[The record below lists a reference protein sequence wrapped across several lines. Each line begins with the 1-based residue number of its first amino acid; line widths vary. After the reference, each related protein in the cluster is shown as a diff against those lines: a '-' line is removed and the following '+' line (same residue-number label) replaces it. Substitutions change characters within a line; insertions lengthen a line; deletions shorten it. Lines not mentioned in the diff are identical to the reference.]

1 MASQPSAPAYP
12 PALQPAPV
20 SRLTY
25 TRESSLSPS
34 RSPPAAARGY
44 SHSRGRAQRA
54 YWVDGAGVGGQRER
68 SESVGT
74 EGTASEWRS
83 SERSLSRDGSRAPLF
98 RGLHHGKP
106 ALGETAATEK
116 PNGLEKVKSKELLER
131 ERVAREIEK
140 ERIARE
146 KKVRHE
152 WRKHKARWFVRLA
165 RHFVGVRGHRG
176 LPTPLIR
183 PLRHLS
189 PANENYLLGF
199 LGSFP
204 SILIA
209 CAISSGLS
217 RISSSAFSS
226 TPLTIGSFGATAV
239 LLYAVPEAPLSQPR
253 NLVGGHV
260 ISAIVGA
267 VISQLFALSN
277 RFTRDEAVLDNTVA
291 AIGSWHS
298 LTPVSAALS
307 VGLAVFAMQITGTI
321 HPPGGATALIAAY
334 HQQAGPRYTYILDVF
349 LSITAMGVWSCFVG
363 NLGRRR
369 YPVYW
374 WTPLPQPA
382 PDPAPPPPPDEEAA
396 SPSADDTSSTTSS
409 TTTTTSS
416 SSPSPSRPAAPP
428 GGTSTFVPP
437 PSLSSRSRSRS
448 QSRPPLDPSHSSH
461 PSEFSAQ
468 EDSERRWLGMLGE
481 VDEEA
486 LASGD
491 EEARREEERWVER
504 EEMERQRSR
513 EKEEREERGRRA
525 TRM

>member
-1 MASQPSAPAYP
+1 MATQPSAPAYP

-54 YWVDGAGVGGQRER
+54 YWVDGAGVGAQRER

-83 SERSLSRDGSRAPLF
+83 TT
-98 RGLHHGKP
+98 K
-106 ALGETAATEK
+106 EK

-140 ERIARE
+140 ERIAKE

-165 RHFVGVRGHRG
+165 RHFVGVRGHKG

-226 TPLTIGSFGATAV
+226 TPLTVGSFGATAV

-349 LSITAMGVWSCFVG
+349 LSVTAMGVWSCFVG

-369 YPVYW
+369 YPV
-374 WTPLPQPA
+374 
-382 PDPAPPPPPDEEAA
+382 
-396 SPSADDTSSTTSS
+396 
-409 TTTTTSS
+409 
-416 SSPSPSRPAAPP
+416 
-428 GGTSTFVPP
+428 
-437 PSLSSRSRSRS
+437 
-448 QSRPPLDPSHSSH
+448 
-461 PSEFSAQ
+461 
-468 EDSERRWLGMLGE
+468 
-481 VDEEA
+481 
-486 LASGD
+486 
-491 EEARREEERWVER
+491 
-504 EEMERQRSR
+504 
-513 EKEEREERGRRA
+513 
-525 TRM
+525 

>member
-1 MASQPSAPAYP
+1 MATQPSAPAYP

-54 YWVDGAGVGGQRER
+54 YWVDGAGVGAQRER

-98 RGLHHGKP
+98 RGLHHGQP
-106 ALGETAATEK
+106 TLGDAATKEK

-140 ERIARE
+140 ERIAKE

-165 RHFVGVRGHRG
+165 RHFVGVRGHKG

-226 TPLTIGSFGATAV
+226 TPLTVGSFGATAV

-321 HPPGGATALIAAY
+321 HPPGALV
-334 HQQAGPRYTYILDVF
+334 D
-349 LSITAMGVWSCFVG
+349 
-363 NLGRRR
+363 
-369 YPVYW
+369 
-374 WTPLPQPA
+374 
-382 PDPAPPPPPDEEAA
+382 PPP
-396 SPSADDTSSTTSS
+396 
-409 TTTTTSS
+409 
-416 SSPSPSRPAAPP
+416 
-428 GGTSTFVPP
+428 
-437 PSLSSRSRSRS
+437 
-448 QSRPPLDPSHSSH
+448 
-461 PSEFSAQ
+461 
-468 EDSERRWLGMLGE
+468 
-481 VDEEA
+481 
-486 LASGD
+486 
-491 EEARREEERWVER
+491 
-504 EEMERQRSR
+504 
-513 EKEEREERGRRA
+513 
-525 TRM
+525 

>member
-1 MASQPSAPAYP
+1 MATPAFP
-12 PALQPAPV
+12 PPIQPAPV
-20 SRLTY
+20 SRLTD

-34 RSPPAAARGY
+34 RSSPAAAGAY
-44 SHSRGRAQRA
+44 SHSRGTAQRA
-54 YWVDGAGVGGQRER
+54 YWVDGGGGRVP
-68 SESVGT
+68 SEKVGT
-74 EGTASEWRS
+74 EGTASEWRDS
-83 SERSLSRDGSRAPLF
+83 DRSLSRDGSTAPLF
-98 RGLHHGKP
+98 RGSLHGQP
-106 ALGETAATEK
+106 ALGGEHDAAMDK

-131 ERVAREIEK
+131 ERIEREIER
-140 ERIARE
+140 ERIQKE

-152 WRKHKARWFVRLA
+152 WRKHKARWFIRLA
-165 RHFVGVRGHRG
+165 RHFVGVRGHKG

-189 PANENYLLGF
+189 PAYENYLLGF

-217 RISSSAFSS
+217 RISNSAFSS
-226 TPLTIGSFGATAV
+226 TPLTVGSFGATAV

-267 VISQLFALSN
+267 VVSQLFALSN
-277 RFTRDEAVLDNTVA
+277 RFTMDESTVDNTVA

-349 LSITAMGVWSCFVG
+349 LSITAMGIWSCFVG

-369 YPVYW
+369 YPV
-374 WTPLPQPA
+374 
-382 PDPAPPPPPDEEAA
+382 
-396 SPSADDTSSTTSS
+396 
-409 TTTTTSS
+409 
-416 SSPSPSRPAAPP
+416 
-428 GGTSTFVPP
+428 
-437 PSLSSRSRSRS
+437 
-448 QSRPPLDPSHSSH
+448 
-461 PSEFSAQ
+461 
-468 EDSERRWLGMLGE
+468 
-481 VDEEA
+481 
-486 LASGD
+486 
-491 EEARREEERWVER
+491 
-504 EEMERQRSR
+504 
-513 EKEEREERGRRA
+513 
-525 TRM
+525 